1 MKNKVTVI
9 GAGNVGASTAL
20 YIAER
25 GLADVTLIDRPEMDG
40 MPQGKALD
48 MEEAAPLWHKGVRM
62 TGSTNLADV
71 AGSDVVVMTA
81 GFPRKPGMS
90 RTDLLKANADIIKP
104 AAEAV
109 KQYAPNAY
117 VVVVTNPLDVMAWYF
132 SHTAGFPRKPGMSR
146 TDLLKANAD
155 IIKPAAEAVKQYAP
169 NAYVVVVTNPLDV
182 MAWYFSHITGFP
194 ANRVIGMAGILDSAR
209 FRAFLAME
217 LGVSGADIQAM
228 VLGGHGDSMVP
239 VTQYTVAGGI
249 PVSELIPADRLTQI
263 VQRTRDGGAEIVKLL
278 KTGSAYYAP
287 AMSAVEMVEAILLDQ
302 KRLVP
307 CSVALNGE
315 YGLKDLFI
323 GVPIVLG
330 GKGVERIVSLKLSEA
345 DQAALHK
352 SAKDVADMIAEL
364 KS

>member
-1 MKNKVTVI
+1 MKNKVAVI
-9 GAGNVGASTAL
+9 GAGNVGASAAL

-25 GLADVTLIDRPEMDG
+25 GLADVTLIDRPEMEG

-48 MEEAAPLWHKGVRM
+48 MQEAAPLWHKGPH
-62 TGSTNLADV
+62 V
-71 AGSDVVVMTA
+71 AGATDLAAVRGADVVVMTA

-109 KQYAPNAY
+109 KQHAPNA
-117 VVVVTNPLDVMAWYF
+117 
-132 SHTAGFPRKPGMSR
+132 
-146 TDLLKANAD
+146 
-155 IIKPAAEAVKQYAP
+155 I
-169 NAYVVVVTNPLDV
+169 VVVVTNPLDV

-194 ANRVIGMAGILDSAR
+194 RQRVIGMAGILDSAR

-217 LGVSGADIQAM
+217 LGISGSDIQAM

-239 VTQYTVAGGI
+239 VTRYTVAGGI
-249 PVSELIPADRLTQI
+249 PVEELIAPERLAQI

-307 CSVALNGE
+307 CSVSLAGE

-323 GVPIVLG
+323 GVPIILG
-330 GKGVERIVSLKLSEA
+330 GGGVEKIVQLKLSDA
-345 DQAALHK
+345 DQASLAK
-352 SAKDVADMIAEL
+352 SAKDVADMIKEL
-364 KS
+364 KG

>member
-1 MKNKVTVI
+1 VKNKVAVI
-9 GAGNVGASTAL
+9 GAGNVGASAAL

-25 GLADVTLIDRPEMDG
+25 GLADVTLIDRPEMEG

-62 TGSTNLADV
+62 TGASDLSAV
-71 AGSDVVVMTA
+71 KGSDVVVMTA

-90 RTDLLKANADIIKP
+90 RSDLLKANAEIVKP

-109 KQYAPNAY
+109 KQHAPNAI

-132 SHTAGFPRKPGMSR
+132 GHVSGFPR
-146 TDLLKANAD
+146 
-155 IIKPAAEAVKQYAP
+155 E
-169 NAYVVVVTNPLDV
+169 
-182 MAWYFSHITGFP
+182 
-194 ANRVIGMAGILDSAR
+194 RVIGMAGILDSAR
-209 FRAFLAME
+209 FRAFLSQE
-217 LGVSGADIQAM
+217 LGISGSDIQAM

-239 VTQYTVAGGI
+239 VTRYTVAGGV
-249 PVSELIPADRLTQI
+249 PVEELIAPERLAQI

-307 CSVALNGE
+307 CSVGLKGE
-315 YGLKDLFI
+315 YGLKDLYI
-323 GVPIVLG
+323 GVPIILG
-330 GKGVERIVSLKLSEA
+330 GKGVEKIVELKLSDA
-345 DQAALHK
+345 DKAALHK
-352 SAKDVADMIAEL
+352 SAKDVAEMIAEL
-364 KS
+364 KD

>member
-1 MKNKVTVI
+1 MKNKVAVI
-9 GAGNVGASTAL
+9 GAGNVGASAAL

-25 GLADVTLIDRPEMDG
+25 GLADVTLIDRPEMEG

-62 TGSTNLADV
+62 TGASDLAAV
-71 AGSDVVVMTA
+71 KGADVVVMTA

-90 RTDLLKANADIIKP
+90 RSDLLKANAEIVKP

-109 KQYAPNAY
+109 KQHAPNAI

-132 SHTAGFPRKPGMSR
+132 GHVSGLPR
-146 TDLLKANAD
+146 
-155 IIKPAAEAVKQYAP
+155 E
-169 NAYVVVVTNPLDV
+169 
-182 MAWYFSHITGFP
+182 
-194 ANRVIGMAGILDSAR
+194 RVIGMAGILDSAR
-209 FRAFLAME
+209 FRAFLAQE
-217 LGVSGADIQAM
+217 LNISGSDIQAM

-239 VTQYTVAGGI
+239 VTRYTVAGGV
-249 PVSELIPADRLTQI
+249 PVEELIAPERLAQI

-307 CSVALNGE
+307 CSVALKGE

-323 GVPIVLG
+323 GVPIILG
-330 GKGVERIVSLKLSEA
+330 GKGMEKIVELKLSDA
-345 DQAALHK
+345 NRAALHK

-364 KS
+364 KG

>member
-1 MKNKVTVI
+1 MKNKVAVI
-9 GAGNVGASTAL
+9 GAGNVGASVAL

-25 GLADVTLIDRPEMDG
+25 GLADVVLIDRPEMEG

-48 MEEAAPLWHKGVRM
+48 MQQSAPLWHKGGRIEGA
-62 TGSTNLADV
+62 TELAAV
-71 AGSDVVVMTA
+71 KGADVVVMTA

-90 RTDLLKANADIIKP
+90 RSDLLKMNADIIRP

-109 KQYAPNAY
+109 KQHAPNAY

-132 SHTAGFPRKPGMSR
+132 WH
-146 TDLLKANAD
+146 
-155 IIKPAAEAVKQYAP
+155 V
-169 NAYVVVVTNPLDV
+169 
-182 MAWYFSHITGFP
+182 TGFP
-194 ANRVIGMAGILDSAR
+194 KHRVLGMAGILDSAR

-239 VTQYTVAGGI
+239 LPKYTTVGGI
-249 PVSELIPADRLTQI
+249 SIANLVPADRLASI
-263 VQRTRDGGAEIVKLL
+263 IERTRNGGAEIVKLL

-307 CSVALNGE
+307 CSVHLDGQ

-323 GVPIVLG
+323 GVPVLLG
-330 GKGVERIVSLKLSEA
+330 GKGVEKIVELELEA
-345 DQAALHK
+345 ADLAALQK
-352 SAKDVADMIAEL
+352 SAKDVSEMIAEL
-364 KS
+364 NA

>member
-20 YIAER
+20 FIAER

-62 TGSTNLADV
+62 TGSTDLADV
-71 AGSDVVVMTA
+71 KGSDVVVMTA

-90 RTDLLKANADIIKP
+90 RSDLLKANAEIVKP

-109 KQYAPNAY
+109 KQHAPNAT
-117 VVVVTNPLDVMAWYF
+117 VVVVTNPLDVMTWYF
-132 SHTAGFPRKPGMSR
+132 WHVSGLPR
-146 TDLLKANAD
+146 
-155 IIKPAAEAVKQYAP
+155 
-169 NAYVVVVTNPLDV
+169 
-182 MAWYFSHITGFP
+182 
-194 ANRVIGMAGILDSAR
+194 NRVVGMAGILDSAR

-239 VTQYTVAGGI
+239 VTKYTVAGGI
-249 PVSELIPADRLTQI
+249 PVEELIPADRLAQI

-307 CSVALNGE
+307 CSVSLEGE

-330 GKGVERIVSLKLSEA
+330 GKGVERIVSLKLSDT
-345 DQAALHK
+345 DQAALAK
-352 SAKDVADMIAEL
+352 SAKDVSDMIAEL
-364 KS
+364 KG

>member
-1 MKNKVTVI
+1 VKNKVAVI

-20 YIAER
+20 YLAER
-25 GLADVTLIDRPEMDG
+25 GLGDVTLIDIVEG

-48 MEEAAPLWHKGVRM
+48 LRQAAPLWHAG
-62 TGSTNLADV
+62 GAIEGANDLAAV

-90 RTDLLKANADIIKP
+90 RSDLLKANADIVRP

-109 KQYAPNAY
+109 KKHAPKAT
-117 VVVVTNPLDVMAWYF
+117 VVVVTNPLDVMAWLF
-132 SHTAGFPRKPGMSR
+132 WKISELP
-146 TDLLKANAD
+146 
-155 IIKPAAEAVKQYAP
+155 KQR
-169 NAYVVVVTNPLDV
+169 V
-182 MAWYFSHITGFP
+182 M
-194 ANRVIGMAGILDSAR
+194 GMAGILDSAR
-209 FRAFLAME
+209 FRAFIAME
-217 LGVSGADIQAM
+217 LGISGTDVYAM

-239 VTQYTVAGGI
+239 LTRYTTVGGI
-249 PVSELIPADRLTQI
+249 TVSELIPAERLAQI

-287 AMSAVEMVEAILLDQ
+287 AMSAVEMVEAILTDQ

-307 CSVALNGE
+307 CSVLLQGE

-330 GKGVERIVSLKLSEA
+330 GKGVEKIVELKLGA
-345 DQAALHK
+345 DEQAALAK
-352 SAKDVADMIAEL
+352 SGKDVSDMIAEL
-364 KS
+364 SVGG

>member
-1 MKNKVTVI
+1 
-9 GAGNVGASTAL
+9 
-20 YIAER
+20 
-25 GLADVTLIDRPEMDG
+25 
-40 MPQGKALD
+40 

-109 KQYAPNAY
+109 KQYAPNAI

-132 SHTAGFPRKPGMSR
+132 A
-146 TDLLKANAD
+146 
-155 IIKPAAEAVKQYAP
+155 
-169 NAYVVVVTNPLDV
+169 
-182 MAWYFSHITGFP
+182 HITGFP

-239 VTQYTVAGGI
+239 VTKYTVAGGI
-249 PVSELIPADRLTQI
+249 PVEELIPADRLAQI

-330 GKGVERIVSLKLSEA
+330 GKGVEKIVTLKLSDA
-345 DQAALHK
+345 DQAALNK